1 MAFPTTSLFLVY
13 NYRLYGLQ
21 KTYCVQG
28 IVFFMISTGSDFQV
42 TATSKIYT
50 LPEETFRKYLDT
62 GDKRLFPEVLNQNAD
77 PTE

>member
-1 MAFPTTSLFLVY
+1 
-13 NYRLYGLQ
+13 
-21 KTYCVQG
+21 
-28 IVFFMISTGSDFQV
+28 MISTGSDFQV